1 MTTGRG
7 SPEYQTIRALTN
19 DLRLAVRCDLLSL
32 GGQLLAEGLIS
43 PDSED
48 SLRNMMQTEAK
59 RAADCVNLITT
70 KVEEDP
76 QNYHTFLR
84 VLQADF
90 FQYKSILSKL
100 QETYTKFRQQL
111 RQQPQP
117 RAHPQ
122 PGM

>member
-1 MTTGRG
+1 MAAGRA
-7 SPEYQTIRALTN
+7 SPEYRTMLALTN
-19 DLRLAVRCDLLSL
+19 DLRLAVKCDLLSL

-43 PDSED
+43 PDNED

-76 QNYHTFLR
+76 QYFHTFFR
-84 VLQADF
+84 VLQADS

-100 QETYTKFRQQL
+100 QQNYTKFTQQL